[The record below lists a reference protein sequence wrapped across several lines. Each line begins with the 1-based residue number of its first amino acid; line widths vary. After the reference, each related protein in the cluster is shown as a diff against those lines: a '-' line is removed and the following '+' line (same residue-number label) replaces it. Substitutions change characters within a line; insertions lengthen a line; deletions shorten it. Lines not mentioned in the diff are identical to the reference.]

1 MLHLLL
7 KRASDIVRV
16 KENQGILLWYRRTSN
31 DIDIG
36 QIEPTIWKLIFPG
49 QIELTRPQRWSIFQ
63 GDGMVNVFF

>member
-7 KRASDIVRV
+7 KRASDMVRV

-49 QIELTRPQRWSIFQ
+49 QIELTIWILIFPGQ
-63 GDGMVNVFF
+63 IEPTV